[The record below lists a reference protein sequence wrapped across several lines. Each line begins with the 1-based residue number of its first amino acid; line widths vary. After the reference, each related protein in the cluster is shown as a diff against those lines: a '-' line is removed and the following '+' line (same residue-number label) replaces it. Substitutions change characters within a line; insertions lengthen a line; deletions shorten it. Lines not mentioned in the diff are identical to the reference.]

1 MRKKKSSLIAAVL
14 IAGLLAGCGNSGS
27 AGVSGSAG
35 ESGGTDASQAQAE
48 SGQGSG
54 NFNEFGWEVPEETLE
69 INILDAS
76 GSYAPTEAEKAG
88 EENVI
93 AYFKE
98 KFNIQFNIQHITGD
112 GTEAVNLALASGDY
126 PDIIRNLSFTT
137 MEKFV
142 KMNKAVELT
151 PYMDNIGADVKAS
164 MGEHYPLFLDRKSVV

>member
-76 GSYAPTEAEKAG
+76 GSYAPT
-88 EENVI
+88 
-93 AYFKE
+93 
-98 KFNIQFNIQHITGD
+98 
-112 GTEAVNLALASGDY
+112 
-126 PDIIRNLSFTT
+126 
-137 MEKFV
+137 
-142 KMNKAVELT
+142 
-151 PYMDNIGADVKAS
+151 
-164 MGEHYPLFLDRKSVV
+164 